1 MPITKYLAL
10 KSHLRTCS
18 HGSFIS
24 TMGMVPLVLPSRATT
39 RVNETTE
46 EHFEREM
53 SFKRRIRV
61 TGGGDIVPAPP
72 LLPFAK
78 PLGGSWCKFLKITL
92 DSL

>member
-24 TMGMVPLVLPSRATT
+24 TMGTVPLVLPSRATM
-39 RVNETTE
+39 RVNETME

-61 TGGGDIVPAPP
+61 TGGGDIVPAPTRSP
-72 LLPFAK
+72 LCQAP
-78 PLGGSWCKFLKITL
+78 G
-92 DSL
+92 